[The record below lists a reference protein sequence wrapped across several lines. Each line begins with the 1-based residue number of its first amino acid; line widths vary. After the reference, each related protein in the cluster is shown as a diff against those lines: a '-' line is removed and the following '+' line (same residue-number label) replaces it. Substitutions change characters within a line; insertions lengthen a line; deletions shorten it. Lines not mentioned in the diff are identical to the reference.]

1 MRQQKPKRRLSC
13 SRKKFCR
20 IISWWSF
27 SLQEKRGPEAPATD
41 KTDEWTAEKLVQI
54 STKVMKRFVST
65 YAFIRSE
72 ILPLINQFLKVFL
85 ICDLHYFVFLYLGW
99 NPKLGAHPLCLE
111 SFKLAYLSTKL
122 LLFCSYSQWMI
133 KGQKAILAWKNFGL
147 WHQFL
152 FMTCLW
158 NCILH
163 FKDMKCFKTWGFM
176 TFHKDYLV
184 NSWLKAFKHYRI
196 IPLAC
201 NDYARNFWARF

>member
-1 MRQQKPKRRLSC
+1 MSKSHETFRFHIRFYLC
-13 SRKKFCR
+13 SNT
-20 IISWWSF
+20 SF
-27 SLQEKRGPEAPATD
+27 DKSVFESSLN
-41 KTDEWTAEKLVQI
+41 
-54 STKVMKRFVST
+54 F
-65 YAFIRSE
+65 
-72 ILPLINQFLKVFL
+72 
-85 ICDLHYFVFLYLGW
+85 DLHYFVFLYLGW
-99 NPKLGAHPLCLE
+99 NPNLGAHPLCLE

-196 IPLAC
+196 IPLASQWLC
-201 NDYARNFWARF
+201 PKFLGSVLATIFLQRDNIFR